1 MGEDISM
8 SMSDKLKLFIL
19 LFIVFEDE
27 EYRVD
32 RSIDLPS

>member
-1 MGEDISM
+1 MGEDISL

-19 LFIVFEDE
+19 VFIVFEDE

-32 RSIDLPS
+32 TSIDLPS